1 MGHKAVILTVG
12 IFVFLFAVACGG
24 ADSNSSGQ
32 PSVQASA
39 DAPLTPVQPAAP
51 EPPQAISSVPQ
62 AAVAPLPAAQPTG
75 ATVVAAP
82 IAEPSV
88 DRLVMALQLE
98 TEANDPRYTTSIPS
112 SIGIRPM
119 YDNLIEIEATTGNMV
134 PGLAES
140 WSLEPDGASW
150 RFQLREGVN
159 FHKGWGTMSAADVK
173 WSFDNRTADDAT
185 NSGAPTARRLV
196 GGIDIISDF
205 ELVISLTQTDPS
217 FMTNNVTAWEVL
229 SKAHY
234 DDVGSAPSL
243 GDEAI
248 AATGPYQFLE
258 RAQGQYIRYK
268 RVPYDHWRVNP
279 DFPEF
284 EFRIIREEST
294 RLAAILT
301 GEAHMSEV
309 AQDLHEQGLNE
320 GMTVIGAQVPA
331 QRILAAWQCCYLVD
345 DAYVHADS
353 PLLNPLVRK
362 ALNKA
367 INRDELN
374 EAFFGNKGDT
384 MYHAH
389 VYPSQPW
396 FNQAWIDRYPEEYGF
411 DPAEAR
417 SLLAEAGYNDDNPLQ
432 TVITLSSRFAGSE
445 DVGLSIMSFWRDIG
459 VEAEALTIDSTK
471 QRNLRRNRE
480 FDNHTYVTTTSSNI
494 FTAMNAYHSGNGARI
509 GYEHPETS
517 TIFANVRQTMDEA
530 ELLAYFQRWGNLV
543 YDLHMDVP
551 LFLQRAEMMV
561 NPNVVA
567 DYVFPG
573 TLSGNWTHVEYIT
586 SAQ

>member
-1 MGHKAVILTVG
+1 MRRLVSLLIASLAA
-12 IFVFLFAVACGG
+12 LLLAAACSSSS
-24 ADSNSSGQ
+24 DSSTT
-32 PSVQASA
+32 QAP
-39 DAPLTPVQPAAP
+39 APAPQAAMAPEQPAAP
-51 EPPQAISSVPQ
+51 AAPQTMSSVPQ
-62 AAVAPLPAAQPTG
+62 AAVAPLPADRPTG
-75 ATVVAAP
+75 AMTAPEPVAD
-82 IAEPSV
+82 PSV

-119 YDNLIEIEATTGNMV
+119 YDNLIEIDATTGNMV

-159 FHKGWGTMSAADVK
+159 FHKDWGTMTASDVL
-173 WSFDNRTADDAT
+173 WSFQNRTADDAT
-185 NSGAPTARRLV
+185 NSGAQTQKRLI
-196 GGIDIISDF
+196 GSIDVVNDF
-205 ELVISLTQTDPS
+205 EIVISLTQTDPS
-217 FMTNNVTAWEVL
+217 FMTNNITGWEVV
-229 SKAHY
+229 SKAHF
-234 DDVGSAPSL
+234 DAVGSAPSL

-258 RAQGQYIRYK
+258 RSQGQFIRYS

-284 EFRIIREEST
+284 EFRIISEEST

-301 GEAHMSEV
+301 GEAHMAEI
-309 AQDLHEQGLNE
+309 AQDLHDQGLSV
-320 GMTVIGAQVPA
+320 GMEVVGSQVA
-331 QRILAAWQCCYLVD
+331 GQRILAALQCCYLVD
-345 DAYVHADS
+345 DAYVHPDS

-374 EAFFGNKGDT
+374 EAFFGNKGAT

-389 VYPSQPW
+389 VYPTQPW
-396 FNQAWIDRYPEEYGF
+396 FSQGWIDRYPEEYGF
-411 DPAEAR
+411 DPAASR
-417 SLLAEAGYNDDNPLQ
+417 ALLAEAGYNADNPLE
-432 TVITLSSRFAGSE
+432 TIITLSSRFAGSE
-445 DVGLSIMSFWRDIG
+445 DVALSILSFWRGVG
-459 VEAEALTIDSTK
+459 VEAKALTIDSTK

-480 FDNHTYVTTTSSNI
+480 FDNNTYVTNTSSNI

-509 GYEHPETS
+509 GFEYPETS
-517 TIFANVRQTMDEA
+517 TIFSTVQQTMDEA
-530 ELLAYFQRWGNLV
+530 QLLDLFQRWGNLV
-543 YDLHMDVP
+543 YDLHMDIP
-551 LFLQRAEMMV
+551 LFLQRAEIMV
-561 NPNVVA
+561 NPGVVA

-573 TLSGNWTHVEYIT
+573 TISGNWTHVEYIK
-586 SAQ
+586 SAR